1 MEQIIKKQIKWI
13 WILKRAVWPVWL
25 GMLAQPI
32 TLLALER
39 LRQED
44 DEFEASLGYNS
55 ETLPQKNN

>member
-44 DEFEASLGYNS
+44 DEFEAS
-55 ETLPQKNN
+55 PC